1 MGKRTTARR
10 LAMQALFQ
18 AELSKNTID
27 QSLEYI
33 FENDSFLDETKDFAR
48 TLAVETYNK
57 KDSLDK
63 LITNYLR
70 DWSLDRISGVDRAI
84 LRLTFYEMQLKE
96 NPENVV
102 INEALNLA
110 KKYSE
115 PNSIKFING
124 VLGAYL
130 KNVG

>member
-18 AELSKNTID
+18 SELGKNTID
-27 QSLEYI
+27 KSLEYI

-48 TLAVETYNK
+48 QLATETYK
-57 KDSLDK
+57 RKDSLDE
-63 LITNYLR
+63 LITTYLR
-70 DWSLDRISGVDRAI
+70 DWSIDRLSGVDRAI
-84 LRLTFYEMQLKE
+84 LRLTLYEIQLKD
-96 NPENVV
+96 NPSNVV

-110 KKYSE
+110 KRYSE